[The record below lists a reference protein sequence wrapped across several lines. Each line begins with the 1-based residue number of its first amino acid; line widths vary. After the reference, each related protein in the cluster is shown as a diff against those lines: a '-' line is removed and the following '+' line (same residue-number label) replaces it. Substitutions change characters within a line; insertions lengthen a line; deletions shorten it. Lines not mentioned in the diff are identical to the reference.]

1 MLEEWESLESLERK
15 GPPQFA
21 SYFRKNKLADTR
33 ERMAKF
39 VMQDLGLGEEPYH
52 QNVPESLNRTIKEW
66 TNFVPQV
73 CHVHV

>member
-52 QNVPESLNRTIKEW
+52 QNVPESQDLDK
-66 TNFVPQV
+66 FVMSMYDFAV
-73 CHVHV
+73 I